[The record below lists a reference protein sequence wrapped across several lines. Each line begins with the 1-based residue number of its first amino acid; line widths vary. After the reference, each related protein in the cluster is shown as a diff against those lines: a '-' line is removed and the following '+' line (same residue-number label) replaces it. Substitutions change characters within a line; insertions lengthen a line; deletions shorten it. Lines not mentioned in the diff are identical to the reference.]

1 MLALSFFEILDIFFR
16 SPATIQ
22 PSVFGLE
29 NFSSEELERN
39 NYELVGERYDLH
51 FYEKSYRAPYHR
63 GALDVVHKHYFHSVN
78 DIGNGFYLSPGLR
91 LVSVLK
97 WYSSTS
103 SSNKTKGND
112 IELYFSDDKEEGAVI
127 IGGSIVIR
135 FNQWDKRG
143 GYHVGTIE
151 SDFSG
156 MHTFKNIATDSVRKT
171 MNLHLLSSILYSPF
185 PKDESVAFIRLARYL
200 SRTAYIHSE

>member
-16 SPATIQ
+16 SPTTIQ

-63 GALDVVHKHYFHSVN
+63 GALDVVHKHYFHSAN
-78 DIGNGFYLSPGLR
+78 DIGNGFYLGPGLR

-97 WYSSTS
+97 WYSSTCS
-103 SSNKTKGND
+103 SDKTKKND
-112 IELYFSDDKEEGAVI
+112 IKLYFSDDKEEGAVI

-151 SDFSG
+151 SDFIG
-156 MHTFKNIATDSVRKT
+156 MLTFKNIATDSVRKT
-171 MNLHLLSSILYSPF
+171 MNLHRLSSILYPPF
-185 PKDESVAFIRLARYL
+185 PKGE
-200 SRTAYIHSE
+200 